1 MSEQPARMVSEKAR
15 EQVLADAFVR
25 LADTLVEDYDVV
37 DLLNQLTEA
46 CLDLLQVAAAGM
58 LLDDQQGHL
67 VVVAT
72 SSEEARL
79 VEVFQLQNNEGPCL
93 DCLSTQHVVESGHLE
108 TQDQRWPLFAP
119 AAVAAGFRSVAAVP
133 LRLRERTIGA
143 LNLFSSEP
151 DEIPESDQ
159 RLAQALADIATIGIL
174 QQRLIHQGTVLGEQ
188 LQHALNSR
196 VTVEQAKGVLAER
209 KNLSMQAA
217 FEELRAYARQHNRKL
232 TDVASAVVND
242 GLTWN

>member
-1 MSEQPARMVSEKAR
+1 MSEQPAQMVRGQAR

-46 CLDLLQVAAAGM
+46 CIDLLQVAAAGM

-72 SSEEARL
+72 TNEEARL

-93 DCLSTQHVVESGHLE
+93 DCLKTRQVVESGHLE
-108 TQDQRWPLFAP
+108 TQGRRWPLFAP

-133 LRLRERTIGA
+133 LRLRARTIGA
-143 LNLFSSEP
+143 LNLFNPQPEP
-151 DEIPESDQ
+151 IAESDQ

-174 QQRLIHQGTVLGEQ
+174 QERLVHQGTVLGEQ
-188 LQHALNSR
+188 LQRALNSR

-209 KNLSMQAA
+209 NELSMEAA
-217 FEELRAYARQHNRKL
+217 FEQLRSYARRHNRKL
-232 TDVASAVVND
+232 TDVAAAVVQD
-242 GLTWN
+242 GLTLT